1 MKVLKKVLLATFMI
15 ACASYVF
22 AEEETSVENE
32 YLNDIDGEI
41 ISTLAESDD
50 YENKLVA
57 LEYLRNALSDGN
69 NSEAVVAG
77 LDRLAGEGI
86 NSQTREK
93 GRLTNNF
100 PDIRREACLLMGNVK
115 TEHSKN
121 MLVQIAVAD
130 AEPMV
135 IAAAVK
141 SLGNI
146 GINDNDEVVE
156 AIAFANRRNQVL
168 NPTSSLAME
177 VLDALEKLSSNTE
190 NKKTIIDTCSRI
202 STDYHYVTP
211 VRQRAYKLL
220 KQMSSSGNSDDN
232 KKSKDSSK
240 KNEDEV
246 ETVDGQ

>member
-15 ACASYVF
+15 ACSSFVF

-69 NSEAVVAG
+69 NSDAVIAG

-86 NSQTREK
+86 NNQTREK

-146 GINDNDEVVE
+146 GINNNDEVVE
-156 AIAFANRRNQVL
+156 AISFANRRNQIL

-177 VLDALEKLSSNTE
+177 VLEALEKLSSSTE
-190 NKKTIIDTCSRI
+190 NKKIIIDTCSRI
-202 STDYHYVTP
+202 STDYHYVTQ

-220 KQMSSSGNSDDN
+220 KTMSANNNSEDN
-232 KKSKDSSK
+232 KKSKNS
-240 KNEDEV
+240 KNEDKV